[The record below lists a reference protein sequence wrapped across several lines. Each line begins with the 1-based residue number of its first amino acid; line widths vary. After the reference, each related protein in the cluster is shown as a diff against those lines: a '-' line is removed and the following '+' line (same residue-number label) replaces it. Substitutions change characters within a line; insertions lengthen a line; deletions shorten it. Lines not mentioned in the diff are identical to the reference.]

1 MSIPTFIMNLRSLV
15 TNAKSSGFYLWI
27 LNIVLNRMVPF
38 NKPHGFKVLEIGD
51 FHLKTMAPHRHSNF
65 NHIKGIHA
73 CALATL
79 AEFTTGL
86 LLLIKLDPKNYR
98 LIMQKLTMDYH
109 YQARM
114 DAEAFFSISDEWLRL
129 NILNPLTTEEKV
141 TVNCEVKIHDMEYN
155 HLATGIITWQIK
167 KWEKVRTKV

>member
-1 MSIPTFIMNLRSLV
+1 MSISIFIMNLSRLV
-15 TNAKSSGFYLWI
+15 TKAKSSGFYLWI
-27 LNIVLNRMVPF
+27 LNIGLNRMVPF
-38 NKPHGFKVLEIGD
+38 NGPHGFRVQEIGD
-51 FHLKTMAPHRHSNF
+51 NHLMTLAPYKRRNF

-98 LIMQKLTMDYH
+98 LIMQKLAMEYH

-114 DAEAFFSISDEWLRL
+114 DALAIFTISDEWLRL
-129 NILNPLTTEEKV
+129 NILEPLSTDDKV
-141 TVNCEVKIHDMEYN
+141 TVNCEVNIFDIENN

-167 KWEKVRTKV
+167 KWEKVKTKV

>member
-1 MSIPTFIMNLRSLV
+1 MINLSRLISR
-15 TNAKSSGFYLWI
+15 AKKSGFYLRV
-27 LNIVLNRMVPF
+27 LNIGLNQMVPF
-38 NKPHGFKVLEIGD
+38 NRPHGFKVLEIGD
-51 FHLKTMAPHRHSNF
+51 NHLKTLVPYKRRNF

-98 LIMQKLTMDYH
+98 LIMQKLEMEYH

-114 DAEAFFSISDEWLRL
+114 DAFAIFTISDEWLRL
-129 NILNPLTTEEKV
+129 KILGPLSTDDKV
-141 TVNCEVKIHDMEYN
+141 TVNCEVKIHDMEKN

-167 KWEKVRTKV
+167 KWDKVKTKV

>member
-1 MSIPTFIMNLRSLV
+1 MNLNRLV
-15 TNAKSSGFYLWI
+15 TKAKSSGFYLWI
-27 LNIVLNRMVPF
+27 LNIGLNRMVPF
-38 NKPHGFKVLEIGD
+38 NKPHGFKVQEIGD
-51 FHLKTMAPHRHSNF
+51 FHLTTKAPYNRRNF

-86 LLLIKLDPKNYR
+86 LLLIKLDPKKYR
-98 LIMQKLTMDYH
+98 LIMQKLTMEYH

-114 DAEAFFSISDEWLRL
+114 DAEAIFSISDEWLRL
-129 NILNPLTTEEKV
+129 NVLEPLTTEEKV
-141 TVNCEVKIHDMEYN
+141 TVNCEVKIHDIQNN

-167 KWEKVRTKV
+167 KWDKVRTKV

>member
-1 MSIPTFIMNLRSLV
+1 MINLSRLIYR
-15 TNAKSSGFYLWI
+15 AKTSGFYLRI
-27 LNIVLNRMVPF
+27 LNIGLNRMVPF

-51 FHLKTMAPHRHSNF
+51 FHLKTLAPYKRRNF

-98 LIMQKLTMDYH
+98 LIMQKLTMEYH

-129 NILNPLTTEEKV
+129 NILDPLSTDDKV
-141 TVNCEVKIHDMEYN
+141 TVNCEVKIHDTDNN
-155 HLATGIITWQIK
+155 HLSTGIITWQIK
-167 KWEKVRTKV
+167 KWDKVRTKV